1 MLTLSSVLRNGRWIT
16 PLFIVLILCPGIS
29 VAKEPGRDPDTG
41 RIRVMYIGAPFTTY
55 CPYTIFKSDPLLIT
69 TPISGMAWLDP
80 TIVKR
85 ALRLYMPRNRREYA
99 NYDVVGLDDATYEHF
114 SPNTLIW
121 MRDSLLEDGLGF
133 FMGGGSGSFGGWV
146 NYLNWGNTPLQEVMP
161 VECIPDRVEF
171 SVNKV
176 TRFDDDFI
184 KSVPWEEFDNHNT
197 FGSYNIVKIKQ
208 GAVQLSELR
217 PVDGGRTD
225 PGWSWWD
232 VGNGRFFASPTGFRG
247 TLGGGTTS
255 AGVSFIYW
263 KHYPD
268 FVSNMAYFSAG
279 FIPPSD
285 IKLLH
290 TTRRKFREVDYH
302 RQMVIG
308 TAEFVS
314 RFGANLNR
322 VDEKLGEVEES
333 LELARRSFIDLELA
347 KSLEQTDHTL
357 SILREADALAVRA
370 KQTALF
376 WVYVTEWLVV
386 TATLLVCS
394 SVLWGLMVR
403 RKLYRQVS
411 ATRIE
416 SL

>member
-1 MLTLSSVLRNGRWIT
+1 MILLW
-16 PLFIVLILCPGIS
+16 LFLILFPGIT
-29 VAKEPGRDPDTG
+29 VGKELRRDPDTG

-55 CPYTIFKSDPLLIT
+55 CPYTVFKSDPLLLT
-69 TPISGMAWLDP
+69 TPISGMAWLDS

-85 ALRLYMPRNRREYA
+85 ALRLYMPRNRREYS

-121 MRDSLLEDGLGF
+121 MRDSLLEEGLGF
-133 FMGGGSGSFGGWV
+133 YMGGGSGSFGGWV
-146 NYLNWGNTPLQEVMP
+146 NYLNWGHTPLQEVMP

-176 TRFDDDFI
+176 IRFDDEFI
-184 KSVPWEEFDNHNT
+184 RSVPWEEFENHNV
-197 FGSYNIVKIKQ
+197 FGSYNIVTLKQ
-208 GAVQLSELR
+208 GAVQLSELS
-217 PVDGGRTD
+217 PVGGGRTD
-225 PGWSWWD
+225 PGWTWWD

-247 TLGGGTTS
+247 TLAGGTTS

-268 FVSNMAYFSAG
+268 FVSNMVYFCAG
-279 FIPPSD
+279 FVPPSD
-285 IKLLH
+285 IHLLH
-290 TTRRKFREVDYH
+290 TTRSKFREVDYH

-308 TAEFVS
+308 TIEFVS
-314 RFGANLNR
+314 KFGAVLDR

-333 LELARRSFIDLELA
+333 VGQAKQSFIDLELA
-347 KSLEQTDHTL
+347 ESLEEIEHALTL
-357 SILREADALAVRA
+357 LGEADDLAIKA
-370 KQTALF
+370 KHKALF

-386 TATLLVCS
+386 TATLLVFG

-403 RKLYRQVS
+403 RKLYKQVH
-411 ATRIE
+411 ATRID
-416 SL
+416 SLK